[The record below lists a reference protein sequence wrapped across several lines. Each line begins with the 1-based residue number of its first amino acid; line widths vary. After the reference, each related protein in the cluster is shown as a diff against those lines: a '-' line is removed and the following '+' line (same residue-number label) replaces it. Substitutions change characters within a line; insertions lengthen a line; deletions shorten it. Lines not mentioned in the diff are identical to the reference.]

1 MTTVESPNERN
12 CAMSILGFLGGIFS
26 KVWQIGGVLL
36 PLLDA
41 FRKVSPDVDKL
52 LDKVDG
58 IIDQGGEVAD
68 DFLDRNLR
76 TLTDMKEFYQ
86 DMQGVGVTGEAFIDE
101 AIGASQVET
110 PDDITPEEA
119 KAIGELILAHKDALR
134 QLLSRNESLAKSIKE
149 MQ

>member
-1 MTTVESPNERN
+1 
-12 CAMSILGFLGGIFS
+12 MSILGFLGGIFS
-26 KVWQIGGVLL
+26 KVWQIGSVLL
-36 PLLDA
+36 PILDA

-52 LDKVDG
+52 LDKIDG

-76 TLTDMKEFYQ
+76 TLNDMKEFYH
-86 DMQGVGVTGEAFIDE
+86 DMQEVGVTGEAFIDE
-101 AIGASQVET
+101 AINASQVES

-119 KAIGELILAHKDALR
+119 KAIGELTLYHKDALR
-134 QLLSRNESLAKSIKE
+134 KMLSKNDSLAKSIKA